1 MIWSSHRGEL
11 VEISPSYYYEVF
23 ICEFSWNEVV
33 TLGIGVVLLYIS
45 PLLNLLPMPQHLSH
59 FLTTVCL
66 TKQYMNCLC
75 DVLERNK

>member
-33 TLGIGVVLLYIS
+33 TLGNGVVLHDRVKLKNS
-45 PLLNLLPMPQHLSH
+45 FVVKL
-59 FLTTVCL
+59 V
-66 TKQYMNCLC
+66 
-75 DVLERNK
+75 